1 MLIKLIKYDF
11 MRESRNLLFWSLG
24 IVSITLLLCLF
35 YPTIKAQGVLMDEY
49 MAAFPQEMIAFLG
62 DLGGGL
68 SSASGYLSLE
78 LFGIMAPA
86 IFVVYGCRLAVG
98 SIAGEEYS
106 RTIELMLSL
115 PIKREIFVFA
125 RFIGIAMNLLLLTL
139 GFVVTLIISA
149 ALFDMD
155 ISPFILFQNGLNVWM
170 LALSLSA
177 LTFFVGS
184 AWGTRGVAYAV
195 GFGAFFVGNLISSLA
210 GFVEWLGRV
219 KYLSFFYYYNGYY
232 KAADLNSLIDGI
244 LLTPWLVMG
253 SSIVIFLVLAILMLP
268 RRDIH

>member
-11 MRESRNLLFWSLG
+11 IRESRNLLFWSLG

-35 YPTIKAQGVLMDEY
+35 YPTIKDQGALMDEY

-125 RFIGIAMNLLLLTL
+125 RFNGIAMN
-139 GFVVTLIISA
+139 
-149 ALFDMD
+149 
-155 ISPFILFQNGLNVWM
+155 
-170 LALSLSA
+170 
-177 LTFFVGS
+177 
-184 AWGTRGVAYAV
+184 
-195 GFGAFFVGNLISSLA
+195 
-210 GFVEWLGRV
+210 
-219 KYLSFFYYYNGYY
+219 
-232 KAADLNSLIDGI
+232 
-244 LLTPWLVMG
+244 
-253 SSIVIFLVLAILMLP
+253 
-268 RRDIH
+268 